1 MLDQQQPTSPF
12 PSLAA
17 LLAHPE
23 FCAGVEDAPEVYEDN
38 DECLST
44 EAEMI
49 DVVERNLTHRVR
61 TRDRWLCQLID
72 TEPPS
77 YLYTLGLVVGLI
89 NEGCLHVHEL
99 A

>member
-1 MLDQQQPTSPF
+1 MLDQEAAHPF

-23 FCAGVEDAPEVYEDN
+23 FCAGVADAPEVYEDN
-38 DECLST
+38 DECLSR

-49 DVVERNLTHRVR
+49 DVVERNLTRSVR
-61 TRDRWLCQLID
+61 IRDHWLCQLTDI
-72 TEPPS
+72 EPPS

>member
-1 MLDQQQPTSPF
+1 MLDQQQPTPPF
-12 PSLAA
+12 LSLAA

-23 FCAGVEDAPEVYEDN
+23 FCAGIADAPEVYEDN

-49 DVVERNLTHRVR
+49 DVVERNLTHYVR
-61 TRDRWLCQLID
+61 IRDHQLCQLTHTD
-72 TEPPS
+72 PPS

-89 NEGCLHVHEL
+89 NEGCLHVQ
-99 A
+99 